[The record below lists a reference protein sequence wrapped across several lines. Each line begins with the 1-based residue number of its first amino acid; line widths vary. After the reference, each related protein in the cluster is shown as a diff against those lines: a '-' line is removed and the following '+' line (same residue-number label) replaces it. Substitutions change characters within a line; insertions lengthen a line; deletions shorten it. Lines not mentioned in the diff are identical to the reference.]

1 MFRRRAALP
10 LVLGLIAFSV
20 GCERSA
26 RSPGKGNGGKVT
38 PTPSSTPTSSGP
50 GGEQQAQAKGP
61 PMVVLLPEGRDEV
74 RIQVELARTVPEQ
87 TKGLMFRTE
96 LSPDAGMLFLFDHDE
111 VHTFWMKNTLI
122 PLDMVFITKE
132 GVVAG
137 VVENAEPQTLTARG
151 VDAVSRHVLEVKG
164 GLTAARGISAGTR
177 VRFVNVPG
185 Y

>member
-1 MFRRRAALP
+1 MFRRRAALT
-10 LVLGLIAFSV
+10 LVLGLVAFGV

-38 PTPSSTPTSSGP
+38 PTPTPTSSGL
-50 GGEQQAQAKGP
+50 EQQAQAQGP

-74 RIQVELARTVPEQ
+74 RIKVELALTVPEQ
-87 TKGLMFRTE
+87 TKGLMFRTALE
-96 LSPDAGMLFLFDHDE
+96 PDAGMLFLFDHDE

-137 VVENAEPQTLTARG
+137 VVENAEPQTLTARS

-164 GLTAARGISAGTR
+164 GLTAARGITAGTR
-177 VRFVNVPG
+177 VRFVNIPG